1 MEQKIKF
8 NEEEGERK
16 EREKRIESWGRKKIG
31 GVKGEGRQEEERRK
45 EKEGWE
51 REEEGERH
59 TMKERRKEK
68 RMEREGKGNNR
79 KREMLRRGCSIVS
92 GTG

>member
-16 EREKRIESWGRKKIG
+16 EREKRTESWGRKKIG

-51 REEEGERH
+51 REEERGEAYNEGEEEEEDGERREGGI
-59 TMKERRKEK
+59 TGKER
-68 RMEREGKGNNR
+68 
-79 KREMLRRGCSIVS
+79 C
-92 GTG
+92 